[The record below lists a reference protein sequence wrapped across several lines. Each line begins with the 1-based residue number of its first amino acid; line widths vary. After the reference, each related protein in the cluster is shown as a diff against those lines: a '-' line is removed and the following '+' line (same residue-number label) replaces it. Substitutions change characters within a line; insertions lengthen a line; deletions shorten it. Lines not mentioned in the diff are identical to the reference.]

1 MSTTSRSVVVNAN
14 QQARRRA
21 RSPIAELR
29 PRRIKQLPPEHTS
42 AENFYYVKQMNTKT
56 PMVIVMS
63 DGETIRGCIE
73 WYDRSCLKV
82 NRDDGPNVVIQKHWI
97 KYMFKEGADGE

>member
-1 MSTTSRSVVVNAN
+1 MSMTSRSVVVNAN

-21 RSPIAELR
+21 RGMISELR
-29 PRRIKQLPPEHTS
+29 PKRIKQTPPEHTS